1 MFNFLIEMSASTE
14 AIKLKFRSN
23 KLVKTTVYN
32 IQTRE
37 HLKKKTLDQAD
48 KIIYRRVYQMQVS
61 TSY

>member
-1 MFNFLIEMSASTE
+1 MSASTE

-37 HLKKKTLDQAD
+37 HLKKKTLDQVD